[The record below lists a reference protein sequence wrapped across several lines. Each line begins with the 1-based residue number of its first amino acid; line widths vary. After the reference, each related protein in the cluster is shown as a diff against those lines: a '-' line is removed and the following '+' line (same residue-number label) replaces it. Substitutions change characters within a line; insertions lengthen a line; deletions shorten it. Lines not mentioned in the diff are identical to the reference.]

1 MADNVLKDLLKEY
14 EIKRLRAEQIAD
26 KNIESLFSKYPEF
39 EKINSEIAKCGL
51 SLAKEKLQSS
61 DFSKVNLLKQKLE
74 LLKANKHSL
83 LEKINLTESDLLPKY
98 ECSICNDT
106 GYIHSNGNFTMCSCL
121 KQKLINISY
130 NKCNINK
137 LDFENFSTFNINMY
151 SDEVNEQKY
160 HSSVSPRQ
168 NILIIKKIIDNFLS
182 DFDNPKGKN
191 LLFTGNPG
199 LGKTFLSN
207 CIAKELID
215 NGKIVLYQTAPIML
229 DNIIDFKFG
238 KNNVSKDF
246 LNNVLNADLLI
257 IDDLGT
263 ESINNIKF
271 TELFNIINTRILNNK
286 KTIISTNLSIQNL
299 FSIYDERIVSRIVG
313 YYNICKFFGDDI
325 RFKIRNI

>member
-1 MADNVLKDLLKEY
+1 MADTVLKDLLKDY

-26 KNIESLFSKYPEF
+26 KNMEYLFNKYPEF

-51 SLAKEKLQSS
+51 NLAKEKLQSS
-61 DFSKVNLLKQKLE
+61 DNSKTNLLKQKLE
-74 LLKANKHSL
+74 LLKENKHSIL
-83 LEKINLTESDLLPKY
+83 KSINLTEADLLPKY
-98 ECSICNDT
+98 ECPICKDT
-106 GYIHSNGNFTMCSCL
+106 GYIHSNSNFTMCSCL
-121 KQKLINISY
+121 KQRLINISY

-182 DFDNPKGKN
+182 DFENPKGKN
-191 LLFTGNPG
+191 LLFTGSPG

-229 DNIIDFKFG
+229 DNIIDSKFG
-238 KNNVSKDF
+238 KNNISKDF
-246 LNNVLNADLLI
+246 SNNVLSADLLI

>member
-1 MADNVLKDLLKEY
+1 MADTVLKDLLKDY

-26 KNIESLFSKYPEF
+26 KNMEYLFNKYPEF

-51 SLAKEKLQSS
+51 NLAKEKLQSS
-61 DFSKVNLLKQKLE
+61 DNSKTNLLKQKLE
-74 LLKANKHSL
+74 LLKKNKHSIL
-83 LEKINLTESDLLPKY
+83 KSINLTEADLLPKY
-98 ECSICNDT
+98 ECPICKDT
-106 GYIHSNGNFTMCSCL
+106 GYIHSNSNFTMCSCL
-121 KQKLINISY
+121 KQRLINISY

-182 DFDNPKGKN
+182 DFENPKGKN
-191 LLFTGNPG
+191 LLFTGSPG

-229 DNIIDFKFG
+229 DNIIDSKFG
-238 KNNVSKDF
+238 KNNISKDF
-246 LNNVLNADLLI
+246 SNNVLSADLLI

>member
-1 MADNVLKDLLKEY
+1 MADTVLKDLLKDY

-26 KNIESLFSKYPEF
+26 ENMEYLFNKYPEF

-51 SLAKEKLQSS
+51 NLAKEKLQSS
-61 DFSKVNLLKQKLE
+61 DNSKTNLLKQKLE
-74 LLKANKHSL
+74 LLKENKHSIL
-83 LEKINLTESDLLPKY
+83 KSINLTEADLLPKY
-98 ECSICNDT
+98 ECPICKDT
-106 GYIHSNGNFTMCSCL
+106 GYIHSNSNFTMCSCL
-121 KQKLINISY
+121 KQRLINISY

-182 DFDNPKGKN
+182 DFENPKGKN
-191 LLFTGNPG
+191 LLFTGSPG

-229 DNIIDFKFG
+229 DNIIDSKFG
-238 KNNVSKDF
+238 KNNISKDF
-246 LNNVLNADLLI
+246 SNNVLSADLLI

>member
-1 MADNVLKDLLKEY
+1 MADNILKDLLKEY
-14 EIKRLRAEQIAD
+14 EIKRLRAEQMAD
-26 KNIESLFSKYPEF
+26 KNMELLFNNYPDF

-51 SLAKEKLQSS
+51 NLAKEKLQSS
-61 DFSKVNLLKQKLE
+61 DNSKIDLLKQKLA
-74 LLKANKHSL
+74 LLKENKHSIL
-83 LEKINLTESDLLPKY
+83 KNMNLTESDLLPKY

-106 GYIHSNGNFTMCSCL
+106 GYIHSNGNFIMCSCL

-168 NILIIKKIIDNFLS
+168 NILIIKKIIDNFIS

-191 LLFTGNPG
+191 LLFTGSPG

-229 DNIIDFKFG
+229 DNIIDCKFS
-238 KNNVSKDF
+238 KNNIPKDF
-246 LNNVLNADLLI
+246 LNNVLNSDLLI

>member
-1 MADNVLKDLLKEY
+1 MADTVLKDLLKDY

-26 KNIESLFSKYPEF
+26 KNMEYLFNKYPEF

-51 SLAKEKLQSS
+51 NLAKEKLQSS
-61 DFSKVNLLKQKLE
+61 DNSKTNLLKQKLA
-74 LLKANKHSL
+74 LLKENKHSIL
-83 LEKINLTESDLLPKY
+83 KSINLTEADLLPKY
-98 ECSICNDT
+98 ECPICKDT

-121 KQKLINISY
+121 KQRLINISY

-151 SDEVNEQKY
+151 SDEVNEPKY

-168 NILIIKKIIDNFLS
+168 NILIIRKIIDNFLS
-182 DFDNPKGKN
+182 DFENPKGKN
-191 LLFTGNPG
+191 LLFTGSPG

-229 DNIIDFKFG
+229 DNIIDCKFG

-246 LNNVLNADLLI
+246 LNNVLNSDLLI